1 MSHDNNFD
9 FEYAGFW
16 VSASSLESC
25 ANDAIHCKQKLGL
38 QNYSTY
44 MADSI
49 ISCIASQSFN
59 FDKGNKRVFKAL
71 YRMLR
76 DYANDN
82 GVYSDE
88 TRAAMRALC
97 VYCGFAPDSIVL
109 TNQTVRS
116 TRFKQKIG
124 KWFGLKEPHDVQEDK
139 IDQMFDAA
147 AQQNNQ
153 QDVLAA
159 EAEKRRAEE
168 AERKRIEEEKRRAE
182 EAEHKRVEEEKRK
195 RIIAEQEQI
204 KKAQESVKENLVAP
218 EKPKKTKWTRFA
230 KIGATITGFVAL
242 GALMLFNAHDSAQTD
257 NSVQSNDKAPTFK
270 TVNTAQSAHY
280 NNVITYNMAD
290 SLQKQKSNL
299 DSVLQ
304 YRKTANAQT
313 LQNAGATKQTV
324 ASSESQAKAEAVT
337 RASRSALNVLI
348 GTKRAQKLCDNIQSK
363 VDAGIFKLPDGI
375 SVERVAHAMQ
385 MSRIYEGHSVIL
397 DALNSDKPL
406 TVEEQRAFD
415 EHIASIGDLGVK
427 LQKRMA
433 TKHKLSKHSRYDNAQ
448 KVLKIAH
455 IKNLKQLKQITNRAR

>member
-1 MSHDNNFD
+1 MLYDNNFD
-9 FEYAGFW
+9 FKYAGFW
-16 VSASSLESC
+16 LSAYSLESC
-25 ANDAIHCKQKLGL
+25 VNDAIHCKQKLGL
-38 QNYSTY
+38 QNHSTY

-49 ISCIASQSFN
+49 ISCIASQSFD
-59 FDKGNKRVFKAL
+59 FDKDNKRVFKAL
-71 YRMLR
+71 YKMLR

-88 TRAAMRALC
+88 ARAAMRTLC
-97 VYCGFAPDSIVL
+97 VHCGFAPDSIVL
-109 TNQTVRS
+109 TNQTGRFGRFG
-116 TRFKQKIG
+116 RFKQKIG

-139 IDQMFDAA
+139 IDQLFNAV
-147 AQQNNQ
+147 AQQNSLAK
-153 QDVLAA
+153 QDILDV

-168 AERKRIEEEKRRAE
+168 AER
-182 EAEHKRVEEEKRK
+182 KRVEEEKRK

-204 KKAQESVKENLVAP
+204 KKAQENLVAP

-230 KIGATITGFVAL
+230 KIGATITGFIAL
-242 GALMLFNAHDSAQTD
+242 GAAMLFNAHDSSKTD

-270 TVNTAQSAHY
+270 TVNTARSAHY

-313 LQNAGATKQTV
+313 LQKSGTTKQTV

-363 VDAGIFKLPDGI
+363 VDAGIFKLPDGM
-375 SVERVAHAMQ
+375 SVERVAHAIQ

-433 TKHKLSKHSRYDNAQ
+433 TKHKLSKHSRYNNSQ
-448 KVLKIAH
+448 KTLKIAH

>member
-1 MSHDNNFD
+1 MLYDNNFD
-9 FEYAGFW
+9 FKYAGFW
-16 VSASSLESC
+16 ISAYSLENC
-25 ANDAIHCKQKLGL
+25 VNDAIHCKQKLGL
-38 QNYSTY
+38 QNYSTH

-59 FDKGNKRVFKAL
+59 FDKDNKRVFKAL
-71 YRMLR
+71 YKMLR

-88 TRAAMRALC
+88 ARAAMRALC
-97 VYCGFAPDSIVL
+97 VHCGFAPDSIVL
-109 TNQTVRS
+109 TNQTGRFAG
-116 TRFKQKIG
+116 FKQKIG

-139 IDQMFDAA
+139 IDQLFNAV

-159 EAEKRRAEE
+159 EAEKRIQEE
-168 AERKRIEEEKRRAE
+168 VERKRIEEEKRRAE
-182 EAEHKRVEEEKRK
+182 EVARREEEKRK

-204 KKAQESVKENLVAP
+204 KKAQENLVAP
-218 EKPKKTKWTRFA
+218 ENPKKTKWTRFA

-242 GALMLFNAHDSAQTD
+242 GALMLFNTHDSAQTD

-299 DSVLQ
+299 DSVMQ
-304 YRKTANAQT
+304 YRKTANTQT
-313 LQNAGATKQTV
+313 LQNAGTAKQIV
-324 ASSESQAKAEAVT
+324 SSLESQAKAEAVT

-363 VDAGIFKLPDGI
+363 LDAGIFKLPDGM